1 MKTRLVDKMISILF
15 LSSLF
20 LPIIAYCEHHDCM
33 NDECMRIFYRGK
45 LGICVESAIDTICLA
60 MAVGVWFISYGS
72 AIVWSKQKNAVSPF
86 VIMALI
92 ELLAVYLAF
101 VDHSKWLFATS
112 MLIPFVI
119 VTIAGSIENKRKM
132 AKKNEEVS

>member
-1 MKTRLVDKMISILF
+1 MKTRRIDNMISILF
-15 LSSLF
+15 LLSLF
-20 LPIIAYCEHHDCM
+20 LPIIAYFNCKHHDCI

-45 LGICVESAIDTICLA
+45 LGICVENAIDTTCLT
-60 MAVGVWFISYGS
+60 MAIGVWFIAYGS
-72 AIVWSKQKNAVSPF
+72 AIVWSKQKNTVSPI

-101 VDHSKWLFATS
+101 VDPSKWLFAIS

-119 VTIAGSIENKRKM
+119 ITIARSIDNRRVMEE
-132 AKKNEEVS
+132 KK

>member
-1 MKTRLVDKMISILF
+1 
-15 LSSLF
+15 
-20 LPIIAYCEHHDCM
+20 M

-45 LGICVESAIDTICLA
+45 LGICVENAIDTMCLT
-60 MAVGVWFISYGS
+60 MTIGVWFIAYGS
-72 AIVWSKQKNAVSPF
+72 TIVWSKQKNTVSPF

-101 VDHSKWLFATS
+101 VDPSKWLFAIS

-119 VTIAGSIENKRKM
+119 VTIARSIDNKREM
-132 AKKNEEVS
+132 EEKK

>member
-1 MKTRLVDKMISILF
+1 MKTRRIDKMISILF

-20 LPIIAYCEHHDCM
+20 LPIIVYSNCEHHDCM

-45 LGICVESAIDTICLA
+45 LGICVENAIDTMCLT
-60 MAVGVWFISYGS
+60 MTIEVWFIAYGS
-72 AIVWSKQKNAVSPF
+72 TIVWSKQKNTVSPF

-101 VDHSKWLFATS
+101 VDPSKWLFAIS

-119 VTIAGSIENKRKM
+119 VTIARSIDNKREM
-132 AKKNEEVS
+132 EEKK

>member
-1 MKTRLVDKMISILF
+1 MKASRIDKMISILF

-20 LPIIAYCEHHDCM
+20 LPIIAYSNCEHHDCM

-45 LGICVESAIDTICLA
+45 VGICVESAIDTMCLA
-60 MAVGVWFISYGS
+60 MAVGVWFIAYGS

-92 ELLAVYLAF
+92 ELFAVYLAF
-101 VDHSKWLFATS
+101 VDPSKWLFAIS

-119 VTIAGSIENKRKM
+119 VAIAERIDNKREM
-132 AKKNEEVS
+132 EERK

>member
-1 MKTRLVDKMISILF
+1 MKGKRIDKMISILF

-20 LPIIAYCEHHDCM
+20 LPIIAYSNCIHHDCS

-45 LGICVESAIDTICLA
+45 LGICVESAIDAMCLA
-60 MAVGVWFISYGS
+60 MAVGVWFIAYGS

-86 VIMALI
+86 VIMSLI

-101 VDHSKWLFATS
+101 VDPSKWLFAAS
-112 MLIPFVI
+112 MLIPFII
-119 VTIAGSIENKRKM
+119 VTIARSIDNKREM
-132 AKKNEEVS
+132 EEKK

>member
-1 MKTRLVDKMISILF
+1 MKTRRIDKMISILF

-20 LPIIAYCEHHDCM
+20 LPIIAYSNCEFHDCM

-45 LGICVESAIDTICLA
+45 LGICVESAIDTMCLA
-60 MAVGVWFISYGS
+60 MAVGVWFIAYGS

-92 ELLAVYLAF
+92 ELFAVYLAF
-101 VDHSKWLFATS
+101 VDPSKWLFAIS

-119 VTIAGSIENKRKM
+119 VAIAERIDNKREM
-132 AKKNEEVS
+132 EERK